1 MKSYS
6 SIRSMGWLVAV
17 LAILTL
23 FSGRAS
29 AAVITD
35 WMTTIGG
42 FANNG
47 SLTIEI
53 SGDSDSGLPLT
64 DADLLEFPP
73 PGEVTEF
80 MATYTDDGTIGTI
93 VWDLFTLQSLLF
105 DTITNTLES
114 ATASYI
120 PPFDP
125 TLPPAPALQL
135 EFGVGVGQNPNSTD
149 LVEIYEVTPFGSQLI
164 ASAPPP
170 SAGVPLPGTLALV
183 GLGLLVLRRS
193 SGRSL

>member
-1 MKSYS
+1 MEWMNTYTTV
-6 SIRSMGWLVAV
+6 RSMGWLAALIV
-17 LAILTL
+17 LTL

-35 WMTTIGG
+35 WMTTIDG

-53 SGDSDSGLPLT
+53 SGNSDSG

-80 MATYTDDGTIGTI
+80 MATYTDDGTLGTM
-93 VWDLFTLQSLLF
+93 VWDLITLQSLLF
-105 DTITNTLES
+105 DTITNTLQS
-114 ATASYI
+114 ATALFI

-135 EFGVGVGQNPNSTD
+135 EFGVGVGLNPTSTD
-149 LVEIYEVTPFGSQLI
+149 LVEIYQVTPFGGQLI

-183 GLGLLVLRRS
+183 GLGLLVLRR
-193 SGRSL
+193 GVRRSL